1 MKRKNIIFI
10 CNFYKTEFLHEIA
23 FTLRKKY
30 SVCWITLSQIDENIL
45 ISKGWSTDVIFRYDL
60 KVNYKKKSE
69 EPILIKFRDI
79 LDIDRN
85 INDLYHL
92 KNYYYFFN
100 EIINRDVFS
109 HIIFSELT
117 HLHEI
122 ISFRLSKISSIQT
135 LIFGTFRIP
144 SERFCFF
151 SDEYQTK
158 PIKMNSNTVL
168 SFDYKLKKPDYFVN
182 FYNNSYNV
190 SFFTKL
196 KKQLTNFNN
205 TRKRRTEKN
214 NLLTYNSFLSIFLNF
229 SRKFLNKCYYN
240 FFVNKTT
247 FDKLKKSNYFFYP
260 IHVQPES
267 SIDHLGN
274 FYSNQLDI
282 IKSVWKILPDNY
294 FLLVKEHIEF
304 GHRPPYFYREILK
317 CENIKFV
324 YESTNSLDIITNA
337 KAVFSVSGTS
347 ALEAALSKVNSFTF
361 SKTFFNNLEF
371 SHNIDLSEMKHC
383 SSFQDLLI
391 RYKGSTKLKIN
402 DYMLF
407 VENHSIAAT
416 LSDVYSQPDII
427 NPKNVRSISKGLLQI
442 IN

>member
-158 PIKMNSNTVL
+158 P
-168 SFDYKLKKPDYFVN
+168 
-182 FYNNSYNV
+182 
-190 SFFTKL
+190 
-196 KKQLTNFNN
+196 
-205 TRKRRTEKN
+205 
-214 NLLTYNSFLSIFLNF
+214 
-229 SRKFLNKCYYN
+229 
-240 FFVNKTT
+240 
-247 FDKLKKSNYFFYP
+247 
-260 IHVQPES
+260 
-267 SIDHLGN
+267 
-274 FYSNQLDI
+274 
-282 IKSVWKILPDNY
+282 
-294 FLLVKEHIEF
+294 
-304 GHRPPYFYREILK
+304 
-317 CENIKFV
+317 
-324 YESTNSLDIITNA
+324 
-337 KAVFSVSGTS
+337 
-347 ALEAALSKVNSFTF
+347 
-361 SKTFFNNLEF
+361 
-371 SHNIDLSEMKHC
+371 
-383 SSFQDLLI
+383 
-391 RYKGSTKLKIN
+391 
-402 DYMLF
+402 
-407 VENHSIAAT
+407 
-416 LSDVYSQPDII
+416 
-427 NPKNVRSISKGLLQI
+427 
-442 IN
+442 